1 MGFRFRWW
9 LLFCGA
15 GHETLTGRKASYM
28 PESRK
33 PRAIAQVFWRS
44 CSVLDCR
51 VGPGVILLARRIRNL
66 ISFAPRDHEQSSDE
80 RGTCHFFL
88 RVISA
93 YALDTRRQTTISSAD
108 VVVETRGPAKVLKKA
123 RRFIIARFLFFFHRF
138 ALVAPLFRVHS
149 AVIRRCMRLHK
160 CLSF

>member
-1 MGFRFRWW
+1 M
-9 LLFCGA
+9 
-15 GHETLTGRKASYM
+15 TGRKASYM

-66 ISFAPRDHEQSSDE
+66 ISFASRDHEQSSDE
-80 RGTCHFFL
+80 RGTCQFFL
-88 RVISA
+88 RVTSA
-93 YALDTRRQTTISSAD
+93 YALDTRRQTTD

-123 RRFIIARFLFFFHRF
+123 RRFIIARFVFFFHRF
-138 ALVAPLFRVHS
+138 ALAAPLFRVHS